1 MKTNSIINN
10 PILPGFTPDPVILAV
25 DDDYYLATSTFNW
38 YPGIQLF
45 HSKDLAHWKLQ
56 SYVFDDPKFLKLA
69 GTDTPAGVWAPDLSY
84 DKKTGKFWI
93 VMGQM
98 HSMNGNLF
106 DQDNYI
112 VYSDSINGPWSEP
125 IYLNSIGF
133 DCSLFHDDDGRHWA
147 VTLEWDTRKGYE
159 HPGAIVL
166 EEFDPEKKALVGPT
180 KRISRGGNDRGCLEA
195 PHIYK
200 HNGYYYLTT
209 AEGGTGYGHGVVI
222 QRSKTIDGPYESDS
236 QNPIITSTPYKY
248 FRRNDPDSLRIDLYN
263 PKAPLQKCGH
273 GSLIHTATSE
283 WYIAHLSARPLPGTT
298 NCVLGRETS
307 LQKVYWTEDGWLR
320 MKAGGTLAQT
330 TTEGMTGIS
339 VPDTPQTTI
348 INNDFD
354 DGMIDLHLMSPYGP
368 RTEDWASVSE
378 RPGWLRISG
387 RQSFFSQFEVS
398 LLASRIDSF
407 KSSISTL
414 VEFNP
419 THYSQSAGLTLYYDN
434 SNRLFARVYFSETFN
449 SPALAIMKGEKGNKD
464 EFILDRVALPGGKAE
479 IKAITNYD
487 TAQFYYRLSSKESW
501 NTLGSPIDIS
511 FMSDEQTGGFTG
523 LMGGIGSWD
532 SYRRQ
537 SHADFK
543 YFKIIPENE

>member
-1 MKTNSIINN
+1 M
-10 PILPGFTPDPVILAV
+10 
-25 DDDYYLATSTFNW
+25 
-38 YPGIQLF
+38 
-45 HSKDLAHWKLQ
+45 
-56 SYVFDDPKFLKLA
+56 
-69 GTDTPAGVWAPDLSY
+69 
-84 DKKTGKFWI
+84 
-93 VMGQM
+93 
-98 HSMNGNLF
+98 
-106 DQDNYI
+106 
-112 VYSDSINGPWSEP
+112 
-125 IYLNSIGF
+125 
-133 DCSLFHDDDGRHWA
+133 
-147 VTLEWDTRKGYE
+147 
-159 HPGAIVL
+159 
-166 EEFDPEKKALVGPT
+166 
-180 KRISRGGNDRGCLEA
+180 
-195 PHIYK
+195 
-200 HNGYYYLTT
+200 
-209 AEGGTGYGHGVVI
+209 
-222 QRSKTIDGPYESDS
+222 
-236 QNPIITSTPYKY
+236 
-248 FRRNDPDSLRIDLYN
+248 RIDLYN

-273 GSLIHTATSE
+273 GSLVHTATDE

-348 INNDFD
+348 INNDFG
-354 DGMIDLHLMSPYGP
+354 DGVIDLHLMSPYGP
-368 RTEDWASVSE
+368 RTENWASVSE

-434 SNRLFARVYFSETFN
+434 SNWLFARVYFSETFN

-479 IKAITNYD
+479 IKSVINYD
-487 TAQFYYRLSSKESW
+487 TAQFYYRLSSEESW

-523 LMGGIGSWD
+523 LMGGIGAWD

-543 YFKIIPENE
+543 YFKLIPENE